1 MALQVSKS
9 TTLTGE
15 SVFDGKTALRMTAAL
30 STEQNNYVN
39 QTIMDNET
47 YLAHKKD
54 VRKDISD
61 FQNLV
66 YEEQDYMDGNNAYA
80 KPSAEVATSQDTAK
94 TAADTPQQ

>member
-39 QTIMDNET
+39 QT